1 MKETPLAAWHR
12 AHGAR
17 MVEFAGWAMPL
28 DYGGILAEHH
38 AVRTAAGVF
47 DVSHMSEFLVR
58 GPDAAAFLDRLV
70 TNWPGRLQVG
80 AALYTP
86 MCYPDGGT
94 VDDLVIYRTGPD
106 AFGVVGNAGTHDQDW
121 AWLRSMRRADE
132 AVELWDVSDQVGLVA
147 LQGPQASA
155 ILGGLAAPAVA
166 DLPRFGFRW
175 PVTVAGVRT
184 LVSRT
189 GYTGEDGFEIFAR
202 AEDIT
207 AVFERLVEAG
217 ARPAGLGA
225 RDTLRLEARLPLYG
239 HELAADITPLEAGL
253 KPFVRFDKPVDFV
266 GRAALEAQHA
276 AGPPRRLVGLFVDGG
291 IARAGYP
298 VGSGAEQV
306 GRVTSG
312 TQSPT
317 LGRPIALALV
327 DAAHA
332 ALGTTLWVEIRG
344 RRVPAV
350 VTRLPFVKREGS
362 G

>member
-17 MVEFAGWAMPL
+17 MVEFAGWNMPL

-58 GPDAAAFLDRLV
+58 GPDAATYLDRLV
-70 TNWPGRLQVG
+70 TNWPGRLGVG
-80 AALYTP
+80 SALYTP

-94 VDDLVIYRTGPD
+94 VDDLVIYRTGAD
-106 AFGVVGNAGTHDQDW
+106 AFGIVGNAGTHDQDW
-121 AWLRSMRRADE
+121 AWLLAQRRPDE
-132 AVELWDVSDQVGLVA
+132 AVELWDVGDQVGLVA
-147 LQGPQASA
+147 LQGPKAQD
-155 ILGGLAAPAVA
+155 ILADLAVPPVS

-175 PVTVAGVRT
+175 PVAVAGVRT

-202 AEDIT
+202 SEDIL
-207 AVFERLVEAG
+207 AVFDRLVTAG

-239 HELAADITPLEAGL
+239 HELGPDITPLEAGL
-253 KPFVRFDKPVDFV
+253 KAFVRFDKPVDFV
-266 GRAALEAQHA
+266 GRAALEAQRDS
-276 AGPPRRLVGLFVDGG
+276 GPPRRLVGLFVDGG
-291 IARAGYP
+291 IARAGHV
-298 VGSGAEQV
+298 VGAGDEPV

-317 LGRPIALALV
+317 LGRPVALALV
-327 DAAHA
+327 DRAHA
-332 ALGTTLWVEIRG
+332 AIGTALWVEIRG

-362 G
+362 A